1 MLEQDN
7 GPMEGR
13 LDLTVQPDRSPK
25 QPIRTLRVT
34 CSIGEMCAEARR
46 VRSEEVRAATGRN
59 GVHRGNERFQRVLSI
74 IVCLGL
80 FLMPCCAPAWY
91 DRWRRSVLV
100 GFRWVLGVECVFPPL
115 YALNVARPPAC
126 STAA

>member
-1 MLEQDN
+1 MHLSLPAAPCSACLALH
-7 GPMEGR
+7 G
-13 LDLTVQPDRSPK
+13 
-25 QPIRTLRVT
+25 VT
-34 CSIGEMCAEARR
+34 QLASLLAW
-46 VRSEEVRAATGRN
+46 SSLP
-59 GVHRGNERFQRVLSI
+59 GNERFQRVLSI